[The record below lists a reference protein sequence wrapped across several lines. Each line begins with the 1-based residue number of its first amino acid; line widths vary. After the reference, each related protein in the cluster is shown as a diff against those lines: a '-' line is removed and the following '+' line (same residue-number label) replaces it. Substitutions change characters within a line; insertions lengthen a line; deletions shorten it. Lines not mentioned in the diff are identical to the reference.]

1 MAPPPGEAHA
11 AFGVAGLVALGGIM
25 GFAKKRSVPSLVAGL
40 AFGAGFAAA
49 GAMISKGQEFE
60 GHATAATL
68 GTVLAGAM
76 GARALRTGKMF
87 PAGAVAA
94 IGAASLAYHGKKA
107 IDWK

>member
-11 AFGVAGLVALGGIM
+11 AFGVAGLVAVGGII
-25 GFAKKRSVPSLVAGL
+25 GFAKRRSVPSLVAGL

-49 GAMISKGQEFE
+49 GMMISDGKEFQ

-76 GARALRTGKMF
+76 GSRALKTGKMM

-94 IGAASLAYHGKKA
+94 IGAAALAYHGKKA
-107 IDWK
+107 MDWR